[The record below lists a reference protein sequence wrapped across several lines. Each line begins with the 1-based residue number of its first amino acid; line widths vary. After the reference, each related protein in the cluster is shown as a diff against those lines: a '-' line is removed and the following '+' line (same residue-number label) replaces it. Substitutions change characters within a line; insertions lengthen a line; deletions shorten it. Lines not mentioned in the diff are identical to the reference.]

1 MQSRGGDT
9 LMNKD
14 QFVMGVTLEEKVHMD
29 QIVNK
34 FVDKFFKIYKKINVK
49 VESKE
54 ILKQELDYKKPLLGI
69 FDSIS
74 GHLNKV
80 TNQITQFM
88 KETDNEVHQ
97 YKNIIQNKLRP
108 QIQKLLDENE
118 LFKTKGA
125 SIEPENPESLVDTT
139 MAMDIQNQ
147 VKLEN
152 EQKIQ
157 RLRSKIGELRGENT
171 FF

>member
-1 MQSRGGDT
+1 MKSKDSEA
-9 LMNKD
+9 LVNKEK
-14 QFVMGVTLEEKVHMD
+14 FVMGVTLEEKIHMD

-108 QIQKLLDENE
+108 QIQKLLNENE

-125 SIEPENPESLVDTT
+125 TIEPENPESLINTT
-139 MAMDIQNQ
+139 IAIDIQN
-147 VKLEN
+147 
-152 EQKIQ
+152 
-157 RLRSKIGELRGENT
+157 
-171 FF
+171 